1 MSEMNEQEEQKKAI
15 FETLSGRAKTYVE
28 KIGYEKWDPFQKPND
43 PLDLRKFTTDKT
55 ARAMAMQFLQQRE
68 EEHYSNVYAKAVLD
82 MCMGLMDND
91 ERYLAM
97 YEFARWYQSQTQHHV
112 DVQDQRTF
120 RRD

>member
-1 MSEMNEQEEQKKAI
+1 MSEMSEQQDQKRAI
-15 FETLSGRAKTYVE
+15 FESLSDRAKKYVA
-28 KIGYEKWDPFQKPND
+28 KVGYDKWDPFQLPND

-55 ARAMAMQFLQQRE
+55 ARAMAMGFLQQRK
-68 EEHYSNVYAKAVLD
+68 EEHYSNTYAKAVMD

-97 YEFARWYQSQTQHHV
+97 YEFSRWYQSQPQPHEEV
-112 DVQDQRTF
+112 LDQRTF